1 MNKIYKSVWNEPL
14 GAWVAVSEHGRA
26 RGKRSGRVVKMA
38 LVGATL
44 AAVAAGASAGGLDG
58 GVASGSSS
66 IAIGAN
72 SATGGTDGIAIGDTV
87 KSTQNDGI
95 SIGSQITN
103 DAVNSLVISSNGS
116 TLDAASSQTVF
127 LAPNGGSVNNSA
139 NSFAFNPY
147 GGTGTSNSNDSI
159 NLGGVVTNAANGV
172 ALGAKSTVTATN
184 SVALGA
190 GSVASTANTVSVGS
204 ASQQR
209 QVTYVQ
215 AGNLSASSTDAVNGS
230 QLFATNNNVAALTT
244 KVNNFQSGSKYLAA
258 NDAASST
265 DGASATG
272 VGSIAIGGNA
282 VADSTG
288 GTDAAIAIGSDSRAM
303 VARATAIGPGAT
315 ASANNAV
322 AIGTYSIADR
332 ANSVSVGTASAQRQI
347 VNVAAGT
354 QDTDVANIAQL
365 KSTGLKLDAAGK
377 ATNALVAYDDTSLDK
392 ATLGGTAGTTITNLK
407 AGALSAS
414 STDAVNGSQLFATNQ
429 TVAQTAT
436 QLQNVTSLLGGGAAI
451 KGDGTVQAPAYQA
464 NGGTHNDVGSA
475 VAALDSGLQ
484 DRVKYDTSAHDKVTF
499 GVANAPVALANVKA
513 GALNASSTDAVN
525 GAQLFDTNQSLATTN
540 ANLATTNINLAAL
553 SADAVKY
560 DTSAHDLIT
569 LGSVGTPVALTN
581 VKAGAL
587 SASSTDAV
595 NGSQLFDTNQ
605 KVAKNTTDISNLT
618 TTVNTWTNDVATG
631 QVGLVRQDL
640 ATRIITV
647 GGQTDGGTVNVAGT
661 SGPRVV
667 TGVAN
672 GAVNAASNDAING
685 SQLFNASSTIA
696 AALGGGAGVDA
707 NGGVTA
713 PSYSVG
719 GTKVNNVG
727 AAIENLDGRVT
738 KNTSDIAALQGDLK
752 SVSEVASNA
761 VAYDSPEHDK
771 VTLGGPTP
779 ADGNAPKAVQLTNVK
794 DGELSATSTD
804 AVTGRQLNATNNR
817 LDEYAS
823 VVNHFQSSGVDYVA
837 VNSTNAP
844 LPVAKG
850 TDAVAIGANAQANGN
865 NSVALGANS
874 VADQANTV
882 SVGSAGHERR
892 VTNVAPGT
900 RGTDAANINQLNAL
914 RNDLGANM
922 TTLQRSAFAG
932 VASAMAMPNL
942 TPREAGKTVVALGV
956 GNYKGYSAFGVGG
969 TYRSRDGAWLI
980 NGAFSSTGHG
990 DTGLR
995 AQVGY
1000 EF

>member
-14 GAWVAVSEHGRA
+14 GAWVAVSEQGAA
-26 RGKRSGRVVKMA
+26 RGKRSGRGAKV
-38 LVGATL
+38 LLATL
-44 AAVAAGASAGGLDG
+44 ASFGALHASASVTLDG
-58 GVASGSSS
+58 GTVTSNGSS
-66 IAIGAN
+66 IANGVAIGSGSAASDDYGSALGAGANAAGVGDVAIGAD
-72 SATGGTDGIAIGDTV
+72 S
-87 KSTQNDGI
+87 K
-95 SIGSQITN
+95 
-103 DAVNSLVISSNGS
+103 VNSG
-116 TLDAASSQTVF
+116 
-127 LAPNGGSVNNSA
+127 APTGDGGM
-139 NSFAFNPY
+139 
-147 GGTGTSNSNDSI
+147 
-159 NLGGVVTNAANGV
+159 LGGVVVGSNAKGNG
-172 ALGAKSTVTATN
+172 ASVTAIGALANASAAQATAIGAHSIASGTGSFVGGYSASASGGGAVAIGRDSVASGTN

-190 GSVASTANTVSVGS
+190 GSVASAANTVSVGS

-209 QVTYVQ
+209 QITYVQ

-230 QLFATNNNVAALTT
+230 QLFATNNDVAALTT

-272 VGSIAIGGNA
+272 VGSLALGGNA

-288 GTDAAIAIGSDSRAM
+288 GTDAAVAIGSDSRAM
-303 VARATAIGPGAT
+303 VARSMAIGPGAT

-407 AGALSAS
+407 AGAL
-414 STDAVNGSQLFATNQ
+414 
-429 TVAQTAT
+429 
-436 QLQNVTSLLGGGAAI
+436 
-451 KGDGTVQAPAYQA
+451 
-464 NGGTHNDVGSA
+464 
-475 VAALDSGLQ
+475 
-484 DRVKYDTSAHDKVTF
+484 
-499 GVANAPVALANVKA
+499 
-513 GALNASSTDAVN
+513 NASSTDAVN

-540 ANLATTNINLAAL
+540 TNLAAL

-560 DTSAHDLIT
+560 DTPAHDLIT

-581 VKAGAL
+581 VKAGTL

-900 RGTDAANINQLNAL
+900 RGTDAANINQLNAS